1 MPLARQFDL
10 CYAVQKKA
18 LLFAK
23 GCDMMV
29 YASIAALADKLKGN
43 IGQVMIGREREIE
56 MLLTALLAGGHVLL
70 EDVPGTGKTT
80 LAKALARSLNCGFAR
95 VQFTPDLLPADI
107 TGTRV
112 YRQQTGDF
120 EFIKGPAFTNVL
132 LADEINRATPRT
144 QSALLECMEER
155 QITEGGVTYGLEA
168 PFLVIATQNPV
179 ETQGTFPLPEAQL
192 DRFLMRLSMGYPT
205 GDEALAM
212 MKRFIHR
219 QPLAELSAVAQG
231 SEVVEAAQLCAT
243 CRVDEDVMRYM
254 AALCEAARDADKV
267 RLGPS
272 PRALLALMRACQAYA
287 AIHGRDYVIPDDV
300 KALAVPV
307 LAHRVVPRGISQQA
321 GGESLIR
328 ELLDRVAVP
337 TEVQA

>member
-1 MPLARQFDL
+1 ME
-10 CYAVQKKA
+10 
-18 LLFAK
+18 
-23 GCDMMV
+23 
-29 YASIAALADKLKGN
+29 YASIAALAEKLRNN
-43 IGQVMIGREREIE
+43 IGRVIIGREREIGL
-56 MLLTALLAGGHVLL
+56 MLTALLAGGHVLL

-80 LAKALARSLNCGFAR
+80 LAKALARSLDCGFAR

-112 YRQQTGDF
+112 YRQQTGTF

-155 QITEGGVTYGLEA
+155 QISEGGATYALAA
-168 PFLVIATQNPV
+168 PFLVVATQNPI

-205 GDEALAM
+205 GEEALGM
-212 MKRFIHR
+212 MRRFIR
-219 QPLAELSAVAQG
+219 DEPLSELSPVARDK
-231 SEVVEAAQLCAT
+231 EVIEAGALCRT
-243 CRVDEDVMRYM
+243 CAVDEDVMRYM
-254 AALCEAARDADKV
+254 AALCEAARDPDRV
-267 RLGPS
+267 RMGPS
-272 PRALLALMRACQAYA
+272 PRALLMLMRACQAYA
-287 AIHGRDYVIPDDV
+287 AIQGRDYVIPDDV

-307 LAHRVVPRGISQQA
+307 LAHRVVLRGFAQQP
-321 GGESLIR
+321 GGEGFIR

-337 TEVQA
+337 AEGRA